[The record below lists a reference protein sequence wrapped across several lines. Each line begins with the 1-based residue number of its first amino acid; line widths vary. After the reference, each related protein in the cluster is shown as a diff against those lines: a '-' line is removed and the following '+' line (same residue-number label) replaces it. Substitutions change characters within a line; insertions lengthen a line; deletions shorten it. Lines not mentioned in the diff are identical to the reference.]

1 MPLYV
6 VRFHHP
12 DAAGWQEQLMPH
24 IAFLQQLLRE
34 GSLKA
39 SGPLQGAADKAALL
53 LIEAADRAALDAI
66 IARDPFAE
74 HGLIAEMVVEEW
86 DPLFGVFNALSSMPG
101 QMQGQA

>member
-12 DAAGWQEQLMPH
+12 DAEGWQQQLMPH
-24 IAFLQQLLRE
+24 VAYLQQLLRE

-39 SGPLQGAADKAALL
+39 SGPLPGAANKAALL
-53 LIEAADRAALDAI
+53 LIEAPGRPELDAI

-74 HGLIAEMVVEEW
+74 HGLIADLIVEEW

-101 QMQGQA
+101 QLQG

>member
-12 DAAGWQEQLMPH
+12 DADGWQQQLTAH
-24 IAFLQQLLRE
+24 IAFLQQLLRD

-39 SGPLQGAADKAALL
+39 SGPLVGAADKAALL
-53 LIEAADRAALDAI
+53 LIEAPDRPALDAI

-74 HGLIAEMVVEEW
+74 HGLIADMIVEEW
-86 DPLFGVFNALSSMPG
+86 DPLFSAFNALSSMPG
-101 QMQGQA
+101 QLQG